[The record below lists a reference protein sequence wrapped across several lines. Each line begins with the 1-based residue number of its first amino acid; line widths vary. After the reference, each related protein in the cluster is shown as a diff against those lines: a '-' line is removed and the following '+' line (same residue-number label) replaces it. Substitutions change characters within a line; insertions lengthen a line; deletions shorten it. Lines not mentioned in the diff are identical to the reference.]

1 MARKKKEDKE
11 YLEPEEA
18 SKIVNGGDPPY
29 KLPEENGNGNG
40 GDKAAKE
47 AQLLSSLKLSRM
59 VNHIKFPKKTAM
71 VMAMVETRLRRK
83 HSYLAVQRK
92 RLHCVRQR

>member
-18 SKIVNGGDPPY
+18 SKILNGGDPPY

-40 GDKAAKE
+40 NGDRGSKSGCVKT
-47 AQLLSSLKLSRM
+47 LSVLCN
-59 VNHIKFPKKTAM
+59 VGG
-71 VMAMVETRLRRK
+71 
-83 HSYLAVQRK
+83 
-92 RLHCVRQR
+92 